1 MGKIR
6 DIWAKKQADGWTF
19 QRLGEAMGYPAGS
32 AKQAA
37 QQFIGAL
44 DCRVS
49 SLRRFAK
56 AVGVSAATL
65 LKE

>member
-6 DIWAKKQADGWTF
+6 EIWQRKQADGWTF
-19 QRLGEAMGYPAGS
+19 QRLGEAMGYPPRQ

-37 QQFIGAL
+37 QQFVGAL

-49 SLRRFAK
+49 SL
-56 AVGVSAATL
+56 
-65 LKE
+65 